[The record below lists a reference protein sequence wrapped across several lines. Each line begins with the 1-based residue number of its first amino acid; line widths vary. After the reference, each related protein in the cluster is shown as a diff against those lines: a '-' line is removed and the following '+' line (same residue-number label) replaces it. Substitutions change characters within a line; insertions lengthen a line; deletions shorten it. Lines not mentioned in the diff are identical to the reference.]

1 MKMNVLKT
9 GGKAGTTHT
18 SRVRSRLLLIG
29 SALFLITVVAC
40 YFVFPG
46 FQQGVNEAFEVITS
60 EDKDQIRDWVQ
71 RFGMLGPIVLILSM
85 AAQMFMLI
93 IPNILLFAIAII
105 CYGPVWGGL
114 ISLVGVFLS
123 SSLGYVIG
131 KKLGPRAIDRFVSQN
146 TQEKI
151 QAYIERYGMKAVMI
165 FRLSSLSTDSLGFVA
180 GILEMNYKKYI
191 LATLIGVTPVIVL
204 IAIYGNNGRLETALI
219 WLASISLVI
228 FIIYI
233 IVDRKRQAAFSSK
246 SASKSASA

>member
-1 MKMNVLKT
+1 MRLNVSKT
-9 GGKAGTTHT
+9 GAKHPSKLS
-18 SRVRSRLLLIG
+18 SRALVIG
-29 SALFLITVVAC
+29 SATFLLAVVAC
-40 YFVFPG
+40 YFIFPG

-60 EDKDQIRDWVQ
+60 EDKDRIRDWVQ
-71 RFGMLGPIVLILSM
+71 NFGILGPLVLILAM

-131 KKLGPRAIDRFVSQN
+131 KKLGPRAIDRFVSQK

-151 QAYIERYGMKAVMI
+151 QTYIDRYGMKAVMI
-165 FRLSSLSTDSLGFVA
+165 FRLSSISTDSLGFVA
-180 GILEMNYKKYI
+180 GILEMNYRKYI
-191 LATLIGVTPVIVL
+191 LATLAGVTPVIIL
-204 IAIYGNNGRLETALI
+204 IAIYGSNGKLETALI

-228 FIIYI
+228 FIAYI
-233 IVDRKRQAAFSSK
+233 ILDRKKRQAAYASKASSK
-246 SASKSASA
+246 SASA